1 MSEMTAIKK
10 RVRPWWDVPTGEVK
24 RRKKP
29 KVLKRGVVAT
39 ALYMTPHMYDRIEK
53 YCNEKLGPPGGRR
66 NETVVKAIDR
76 FLLGEGY

>member
-1 MSEMTAIKK
+1 MTEKHKPRI
-10 RVRPWWDVPTGEVK
+10 RPWWDVPTGGVK

-29 KVLKRGVVAT
+29 KLLKRGVVAT
-39 ALYMTPHMYDRIEK
+39 ALYMTPNMYDRIEK
-53 YCNEKLGPPGGRR
+53 YCTEKLGPGRR